1 MIYKTQ
7 KVFFT
12 LRYNTKITTDTK
24 NHMDRIFSSL
34 KIYFIH
40 NVLFL
45 DCTRHEVVEE
55 GGVIVDDLITFIL
68 LSSDALTT
76 TTTGFVIGIAH
87 AQSDSIPILLI
98 PRIIRAYPFSP
109 HQVPCVKRSVYV

>member
-1 MIYKTQ
+1 MNREK
-7 KVFFT
+7 KF
-12 LRYNTKITTDTK
+12 
-24 NHMDRIFSSL
+24 RI
-34 KIYFIH
+34 
-40 NVLFL
+40 
-45 DCTRHEVVEE
+45 
-55 GGVIVDDLITFIL
+55 GVIVDDLIITFIL
-68 LSSDALTT
+68 LSSDAL